1 MIVNK
6 VKNNFS
12 AKKNLDDLKSARRR
26 EILFCSC
33 CVALPLLQ
41 FFVFYIYVSISG
53 FALAFQ
59 RFDSASQNYVFYAF
73 NNFKTAFE
81 EIAMKGNLYKA
92 IGTSLK
98 VYLLGLLVEPLTL
111 FFPYY
116 VYKKMPGSE
125 FFKVMLYLP
134 SILSSMVVGL
144 IFQYVVDQ
152 VIPGLARTYFQ
163 KEVSGFLSNID
174 TRFWAAWAFSVF
186 IGVGGSVLLYSSA
199 MSRIPESLV
208 ESANLEG
215 CGMFKEFIY
224 ITFPLIFPT
233 FATFFVT
240 GTAAIFTNQLN
251 LYVFF
256 GDASIGSVQTVGYYV
271 FCMILG
277 TNAQASYPYAAAIGL
292 LFTVVIA
299 PLTLLLRYVTNKI
312 SPDAQF

>member
-1 MIVNK
+1 MVEYNEK
-6 VKNNFS
+6 KDFA
-12 AKKNLDDLKSARRR
+12 AKKNVDDLKSARRR

-41 FFVFYIYVSISG
+41 FLVFYVYVNISG

-59 RFDSASQNYVFYAF
+59 KFDVDSQSYVFNGF
-73 NNFKTAFE
+73 SNFKTAFE
-81 EIAMKGNLYKA
+81 EIALKGNLYKA
-92 IGTSLK
+92 IGTSVK
-98 VYLLGLLVEPLTL
+98 VYLLGLLIEPLTL

-116 VYKKMPGSE
+116 IYKKMPGSE

-134 SILSSMVVGL
+134 SILSAMVVGL
-144 IFQYVVDQ
+144 IYQYMVDQ
-152 VIPGLARTYFQ
+152 VIPGVARVYFQ
-163 KEVSGFLSNID
+163 KDVSGWLSNVD
-174 TRFWAAWAFSVF
+174 TRFVAAWAFSAF
-186 IGVGGSVLLYSSA
+186 LGVGGSVLLYSSA

-215 CGMFKEFIY
+215 CTMFKEFIY

-256 GDASIGSVQTVGYYV
+256 GDASVGYVQTVGYYV

-277 TNAQASYPYAAAIGL
+277 SGAQASYPYASAIGL